1 MGIGNMTR
9 NALGAVAS
17 AWRKDKEFRARVE
30 ADPKAALAEKGVD
43 VPAEDVRVAVD
54 KEDNLH
60 VVLPTDPNA
69 EMSDEEL
76 KMVSGGAPRWIERW
90 RAHERASQEIDD
102 ITRAHFGSG
111 SS

>member
-60 VVLPTDPNA
+60 VVVPTDPNG

-76 KMVSGGAPRWIERW
+76 KMVSGGIGGRPRWMSEYDAIERGYTLL
-90 RAHERASQEIDD
+90 D
-102 ITRAHFGSG
+102 IVRS
-111 SS
+111 

>member
-1 MGIGNMTR
+1 MGIENMTR

-60 VVLPTDPNA
+60 VVVPTDPNG

-76 KMVSGGAPRWIERW
+76 KMVSGGAPRWL
-90 RAHERASQEIDD
+90 ERARRHRSQIDEYVAFAQ
-102 ITRAHFGSG
+102 TH
-111 SS
+111 SSESS

>member
-17 AWRKDKEFRARVE
+17 AWRKDKEFRAKVE

-60 VVLPTDPNA
+60 VVLPTNPNA
-69 EMSDEEL
+69 EMSDAEL
-76 KMVSGGAPRWIERW
+76 KMVSGGIVGPGHMTMEEWNRELQTLHRVHNL
-90 RAHERASQEIDD
+90 R
-102 ITRAHFGSG
+102 
-111 SS
+111 

>member
-76 KMVSGGAPRWIERW
+76 KMVSGGTSRWTIDRMMEQMETVREIGRRIES
-90 RAHERASQEIDD
+90 ER
-102 ITRAHFGSG
+102 
-111 SS
+111 

>member
-1 MGIGNMTR
+1 MDIGNMTK

-30 ADPKAALAEKGVD
+30 ADPKAALAEKGVE

-60 VVLPTDPNA
+60 VVVPTDPNG

-76 KMVSGGAPRWIERW
+76 KMVSGGIGGRPRWMSEYDAIERGYTLL
-90 RAHERASQEIDD
+90 D
-102 ITRAHFGSG
+102 IVRS
-111 SS
+111 

>member
-9 NALGAVAS
+9 NALEAVAS

-60 VVLPTDPNA
+60 VVVPTDPNG

-76 KMVSGGAPRWIERW
+76 KMVSGGIGGRPRWMSEYDAIERGYTLL
-90 RAHERASQEIDD
+90 D
-102 ITRAHFGSG
+102 IVRS
-111 SS
+111 